1 MAELLTV
8 QLVNGRLAQMTGL
21 ITSALLFIGPA
32 YFANA
37 APLVLGGGATLDR
50 GRHLSD
56 GQPIFGSHK
65 TVRGVIAGIAVGT
78 LIGLAESLVD
88 SRLVLAGFMISLGAV
103 LGDLFGAFIK
113 RRLKVEPGK
122 AFPVL
127 DQLDFISGSVLL
139 GYPFFQVGLVSI
151 ILVVVVTPPIHL
163 ATNYGA
169 YRLGI
174 KKTRW

>member
-1 MAELLTV
+1 
-8 QLVNGRLAQMTGL
+8 MTGL
-21 ITSALLFIGPA
+21 ITSALLLIGPA

-37 APLVLGGGATLDR
+37 APLVLGGGASLDG
-50 GRHLSD
+50 GRSLAD
-56 GQPIFGSHK
+56 GRPIFGPHK
-65 TVRGVIAGIAVGT
+65 TVRGVVAGIVVGT

-88 SRLVLAGFMISLGAV
+88 PRLATAGFMIALGAV
-103 LGDLFGAFIK
+103 LGDLLGAFVK
-113 RRLKVEPGK
+113 RRLNVEPGK

-127 DQLDFISGSVLL
+127 DQLDFILGSVVL
-139 GYPFFQVGLVSI
+139 GYPFFQVGLISI
-151 ILVVVVTPPIHL
+151 LLVVVVTPPIHL

>member
-1 MAELLTV
+1 
-8 QLVNGRLAQMTGL
+8 MTGL

-37 APLVLGGGATLDR
+37 APLVFGGGSALDGGRTLA
-50 GRHLSD
+50 D

-65 TVRGVIAGIAVGT
+65 TVRGVVAGIVVGT
-78 LIGLAESLVD
+78 LIGLAESFIDPHLA
-88 SRLVLAGFMISLGAV
+88 LAGFMISLGTV
-103 LGDLFGAFIK
+103 LGDLLGAFVK
-113 RRLKVEPGK
+113 RRLKIAPGRS
-122 AFPVL
+122 FPVL
-127 DQLDFISGSVLL
+127 DQLDFVLGSVLL
-139 GYPFFQVGLVSI
+139 GYPFFQIGLI
-151 ILVVVVTPPIHL
+151 PILLVVVVTPPIHL

>member
-1 MAELLTV
+1 L
-8 QLVNGRLAQMTGL
+8 TGL

-37 APLVLGGGATLDR
+37 APLLLGGGAALDGGRTLA
-50 GRHLSD
+50 D

-78 LIGLAESLVD
+78 LVGLAESLVD
-88 SRLVLAGFMISLGAV
+88 SRLVFAGFMIALGAV
-103 LGDLFGAFIK
+103 LGDLFGAFVK
-113 RRLKVEPGK
+113 RRLKVEPGR

-127 DQLDFISGSVLL
+127 DQLDFILGSVLF
-139 GYPFFQVGLVSI
+139 GYPFFQVGLVSTL
-151 ILVVVVTPPIHL
+151 LVVFVTPPVHL

-174 KKTRW
+174 KKTQW

>member
-1 MAELLTV
+1 
-8 QLVNGRLAQMTGL
+8 MTGL

-37 APLVLGGGATLDR
+37 ASLVLGGGRALDG
-50 GRHLSD
+50 GRTLSD

-65 TVRGVIAGIAVGT
+65 TVRGVVAGIVVGT
-78 LIGLAESLVD
+78 LVGFGESFVD
-88 SRLVLAGFMISLGAV
+88 SRLAFAGFMIAAGAV
-103 LGDLFGAFIK
+103 LGDLFGAFVK
-113 RRLKVEPGK
+113 RRFKVEPGGS
-122 AFPVL
+122 FPIL
-127 DQLDFISGSVLL
+127 DQLDFILGSVLI
-139 GYPFFQVGLVSI
+139 GYPFFQVGPVSI
-151 ILVVVVTPPIHL
+151 LLVVVVTPPVHL

>member
-1 MAELLTV
+1 
-8 QLVNGRLAQMTGL
+8 MTGL
-21 ITSALLFIGPA
+21 ISSALLFIGPA

-37 APLVLGGGATLDR
+37 APLVLGGGASLDG
-50 GRHLSD
+50 GRRLAD
-56 GQPIFGSHK
+56 GRPIFGPHK
-65 TVRGVIAGIAVGT
+65 TVRGVIAGIVVGT

-88 SRLVLAGFMISLGAV
+88 PRLATAGFMIALGAV
-103 LGDLFGAFIK
+103 LGDLLGAFVK
-113 RRLKVEPGK
+113 RRLNLEPGK

-127 DQLDFISGSVLL
+127 DQLDFILGSVVL
-139 GYPFFQVGLVSI
+139 GYPFFQVGLISI
-151 ILVVVVTPPIHL
+151 LLVVVVTPPIHL

>member
-1 MAELLTV
+1 
-8 QLVNGRLAQMTGL
+8 MTGL

-37 APLVLGGGATLDR
+37 APLVLGGGAPFDG
-50 GRHLSD
+50 GRIFAD
-56 GQPIFGSHK
+56 GRPIFGSHK
-65 TVRGVIAGIAVGT
+65 TVRGVIAGIVVGT
-78 LIGLAESLVD
+78 LVGLAESLVD
-88 SRLVLAGFMISLGAV
+88 SRLAIAGFMIALGAV
-103 LGDLFGAFIK
+103 LGDLLGAFVK
-113 RRLKVEPGK
+113 RRFNVEPGK

-127 DQLDFISGSVLL
+127 DQLDFILGSVVL
-139 GYPFFQVGLVSI
+139 GYPFFEVGLISI
-151 ILVVVVTPPIHL
+151 LLVVVVTPPIHL

>member
-1 MAELLTV
+1 
-8 QLVNGRLAQMTGL
+8 MTGL

-37 APLVLGGGATLDR
+37 APLLLGGGRALDG
-50 GRHLSD
+50 GRTLSD

-65 TVRGVIAGIAVGT
+65 TIQGTIAGIVVGT
-78 LIGLAESLVD
+78 LIGLGESLVD
-88 SRLVLAGFMISLGAV
+88 SRLAFAGFMIAVGAV
-103 LGDLFGAFIK
+103 LGDLFGAFVK
-113 RRLKVEPGK
+113 RRLKVKPGRS
-122 AFPVL
+122 FPIL
-127 DQLDFISGSVLL
+127 DQLDFILGSALF
-139 GYPFFQVGLVSI
+139 GYPFFEVGLVSI
-151 ILVVVVTPPIHL
+151 LVVVVVTPPIHL

>member
-1 MAELLTV
+1 
-8 QLVNGRLAQMTGL
+8 MTGL
-21 ITSALLFIGPA
+21 ITWALLFIGPA

-37 APLVLGGGATLDR
+37 GPLVLGGGASLDG
-50 GRHLSD
+50 GRSLAD
-56 GQPIFGSHK
+56 GRPIFGPHK
-65 TVRGVIAGIAVGT
+65 TVRGVIAGIVVGT

-88 SRLVLAGFMISLGAV
+88 PRLATAGFMIALGAV
-103 LGDLFGAFIK
+103 LGDLLGAFVK
-113 RRLKVEPGK
+113 RRLNVEPGK

-127 DQLDFISGSVLL
+127 DQLDFILGSVVL
-139 GYPFFQVGLVSI
+139 GYPFFQVGLISI
-151 ILVVVVTPPIHL
+151 LLVVVVTPPIHL

>member
-1 MAELLTV
+1 
-8 QLVNGRLAQMTGL
+8 MTGL

-37 APLVLGGGATLDR
+37 APLVLGGGASLDG
-50 GRHLSD
+50 GRNLAD
-56 GQPIFGSHK
+56 GRPIFGPHK
-65 TVRGVIAGIAVGT
+65 TVRGVIAGTVVGT

-88 SRLVLAGFMISLGAV
+88 PRLATAGFMIALGAV
-103 LGDLFGAFIK
+103 LGDLLGAFVK
-113 RRLKVEPGK
+113 RRLNVEPGK

-127 DQLDFISGSVLL
+127 DQLDFILGSVVL
-139 GYPFFQVGLVSI
+139 GYPFFQVGLISI
-151 ILVVVVTPPIHL
+151 LLVVVVTPPIHL